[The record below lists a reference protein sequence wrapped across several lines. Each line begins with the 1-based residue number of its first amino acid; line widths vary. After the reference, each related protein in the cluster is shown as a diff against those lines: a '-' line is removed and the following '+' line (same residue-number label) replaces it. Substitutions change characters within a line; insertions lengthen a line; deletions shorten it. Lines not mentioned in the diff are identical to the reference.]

1 MGNAA
6 AEHKHFFIFFPDIFC
21 QVISLATA
29 PGVDPNR
36 QESAGL
42 LCPVG
47 GTERIGLRAGGAGW
61 GKAAR
66 SALGV
71 PSSKKNKKEKK

>member
-6 AEHKHFFIFFPDIFC
+6 AEYKHFFIFFPDIFC
-21 QVISLATA
+21 QAISLATA
-29 PGVDPNR
+29 PGIAPSR

-42 LCPVG
+42 LCPLG
-47 GTERIGLRAGGAGW
+47 ERNGLDCGR